1 MAPTSAIS
9 NLGQIQWQQKSL
21 NELHQQMEDWGL
33 AFQDPAP
40 KHILVCEITQE
51 EFRRRI
57 SSLQS
62 HDDIS
67 DPNGKERAA
76 QADLVKQFINARV
89 DVRNKSL
96 FEYHKQKLTDSRVR
110 KFREQMVNEYEDK
123 LLAHLLEP
131 DGVAE
136 PSPLDFAMFV
146 KRYFVE
152 RGLEEYLEKGD
163 REAKEIVDLHFAS
176 PSRST

>member
-1 MAPTSAIS
+1 MASTSATS

-21 NELHQQMEDWGL
+21 NELHQQMEDWEL
-33 AFQDPAP
+33 AFQDTAP

-57 SSLQS
+57 SSIPS

-67 DPNGKERAA
+67 DPHGTERDA
-76 QADLVKQFINARV
+76 QADLVEQYINARF

-96 FEYHKQKLTDSRVR
+96 FEYHKQKFTESRVR
-110 KFREQMVNEYEDK
+110 RFREQMMNEYEDR

-131 DGVAE
+131 DGIAE

-146 KRYFVE
+146 KSYFVE

-163 REAKEIVDLHFAS
+163 LEAKEIVDLHFAKA
-176 PSRST
+176 SRST